1 MIRMHRMAET
11 LDSYIILVIDDS
23 ILVILSTERVLVAV
37 SAAL

>member
-11 LDSYIILVIDDS
+11 LDRYIILVIDS

>member
-1 MIRMHRMAET
+1 MIRMRRMAET
-11 LDSYIILVIDDS
+11 LDSYIILVIDS

>member
-11 LDSYIILVIDDS
+11 LDSYIILVIDS